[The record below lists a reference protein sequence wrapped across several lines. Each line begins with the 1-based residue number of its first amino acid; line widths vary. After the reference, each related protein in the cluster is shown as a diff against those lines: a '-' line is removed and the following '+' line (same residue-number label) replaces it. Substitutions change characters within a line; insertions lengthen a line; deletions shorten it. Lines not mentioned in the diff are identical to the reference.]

1 MTHPLMNE
9 AVSEEHFADL
19 ISFLESK
26 PRLTADAKV
35 KEFEEEWSKWLGV
48 KYSVFVNSGS
58 SANILTWKALKTR
71 AGERNEIIVPPL
83 TWVSDIASL
92 IYAGFIPKFVDINL
106 SNLAIDETLIEKN
119 ITNKTYG
126 IFLTHVLGLN
136 GLTENIINLCKKNSL
151 EIIEDCCESHGTRFK
166 NQRVGTFGLA
176 SNFSF
181 YFAHH
186 LTTIEGGMI
195 STNDKE
201 LYHQL
206 RRLRGHG
213 MIRESG
219 DEQYNANLIAKH
231 SDLHPEFIFP
241 ELGYNFRSSEI
252 NAVLGLSQLKNLDLF
267 IDERKNNFKH
277 FTSRLSNI
285 FYKDFEFSGQSNYA
299 FIIIL
304 KKPDQQIF
312 KKLIAILSKNGIEF
326 RRGLSGGGNQLRQPY
341 LSSIEWST
349 HDFLNTE
356 HIHHYSLYIG
366 NYPGIKRSKLNK
378 LIEIIN
384 SSCI

>member
-9 AVSEEHFADL
+9 AVSEEHFVDL

-26 PRLTADAKV
+26 PRLTAGAKV

-71 AGERNEIIVPPL
+71 AGERNEVIVPPL
-83 TWVSDIASL
+83 TWVSDIAAL
-92 IYAGFIPKFVDINL
+92 IYAGFTPKFVDINL

-136 GLTENIINLCKKNSL
+136 GLTENIINLCKKNCL
-151 EIIEDCCESHGTRFK
+151 EIIEDCCESHGARFN
-166 NQRVGTFGLA
+166 NQQVGTFGLA

-213 MIRESG
+213 MLRESG
-219 DEQYNANLIAKH
+219 DEQYNASLIAKH
-231 SDLHPEFIFP
+231 TDLHPEFIFP

-252 NAVLGLSQLKNLDLF
+252 NAVLGLSQLKNLDHF
-267 IDERKNNFKH
+267 IDERKNNFKY
-277 FTSRLSNI
+277 FNSKLSNS

-304 KKPDQQIF
+304 KNPDQQNF
-312 KKLIAILSKNGIEF
+312 KKLITILLKNGVEF

-341 LSSIEWST
+341 LSSIKWSA
-349 HDFLNTE
+349 HDFLNVE

-366 NYPGIKRSKLNK
+366 NYPGIKRTKLDQI
-378 LIEIIN
+378 IEIIN
-384 SSCI
+384 SSCM